1 MGSVNGGLA
10 FLCFFII
17 PALARRFDE
26 RILLISFGVVTAIV
40 GRAAFFPFPGVDSPA
55 VCVGVENNCTITE
68 IPTFPP
74 DVFGDLTTPGEE
86 YPDCKWP
93 NGSNPFDV
101 YERQNHGRFK
111 NFRSYAPLGEIAE
124 TVECNVDDPCK
135 CMYKGH
141 TIDGIEKECVGC
153 QLDWCAEQP
162 ALNLVQFIIG
172 VVILTLGHP
181 FRIALTQSI
190 YTKMLGPIPQGT

>member
-1 MGSVNGGLA
+1 M
-10 FLCFFII
+10 FHFF
-17 PALARRFDE
+17 D
-26 RILLISFGVVTAIV
+26 T
-40 GRAAFFPFPGVDSPA
+40 
-55 VCVGVENNCTITE
+55 
-68 IPTFPP
+68 
-74 DVFGDLTTPGEE
+74 
-86 YPDCKWP
+86 
-93 NGSNPFDV
+93 
-101 YERQNHGRFK
+101 QK

-141 TIDGIEKECVGC
+141 TVDGIEKECVGC
-153 QLDWCAEQP
+153 HLDWCAKQP

-190 YTKMLGPIPQGT
+190 YTKMLGPIPQVI